1 MTFRDDRQRAVVC
14 RTLLAQAGL
23 AELWDERGPNVGA
36 QRRLQHNGI
45 RLPRDSTTLLLTC
58 WAIWDGTGIA
68 AVSDLLSLA
77 RAPLSAIG
85 ELLEAM
91 SRGPGDV
98 DAWLARWDPGRAL
111 VA

>member
-1 MTFRDDRQRAVVC
+1 MAFRNDRQRAVVC

-36 QRRLQHNGI
+36 QRRLQHTGI
-45 RLPRDSTTLLLTC
+45 RLPRESTTLLLTC
-58 WAIWDGTGIA
+58 WAIWDGTGLA
-68 AVSDLLSLA
+68 AVSDLLDLG
-77 RAPLSAIG
+77 RASLSAVG

-91 SRGPGDV
+91 SGGPGEV
-98 DAWLARWDPGRAL
+98 DAWLERWGGDRAL